1 MLSRFLVAAF
11 HSKWVIAGS
20 IVFRS
25 LYPDFSQY
33 DAARIAAALD
43 PLATASHYVV
53 YQPVTEHLSTVADTA
68 PRLVLRKK
76 EQRLFG

>member
-33 DAARIAAALD
+33 DAARFAAALD
-43 PLATASHYVV
+43 PLTIASHYVN
-53 YQPVTEHLSTVADTA
+53 YQPATEHLSTAADMA